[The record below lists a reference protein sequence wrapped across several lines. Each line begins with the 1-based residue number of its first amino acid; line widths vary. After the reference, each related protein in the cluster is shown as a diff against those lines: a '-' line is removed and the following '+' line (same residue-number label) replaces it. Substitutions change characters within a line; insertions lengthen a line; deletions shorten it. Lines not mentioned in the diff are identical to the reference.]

1 MNLYGMNG
9 ASQVGRLFI
18 DVIYSN
24 DDRHLLLPV
33 DALDVSIYESTYLAG
48 VGFYT
53 QQTRLA
59 RPVTPAG

>member
-53 QQTRLA
+53 QQARLA